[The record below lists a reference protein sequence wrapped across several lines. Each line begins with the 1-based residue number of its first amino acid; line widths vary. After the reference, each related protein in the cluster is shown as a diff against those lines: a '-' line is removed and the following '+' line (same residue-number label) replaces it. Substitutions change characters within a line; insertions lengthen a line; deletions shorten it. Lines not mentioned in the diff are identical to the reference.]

1 MIYNLKIFF
10 SLSRENRVRS
20 FDLNVLLSLYF
31 NKFAG
36 LKVDQ
41 NDLNERRQ
49 IYGKNYIPPKKPK
62 TFLQLIWEALQDVT
76 LIILEV
82 AAVVSLVLSFQQSNI
97 EDAGKIAFSSYNIA

>member
-1 MIYNLKIFF
+1 M
-10 SLSRENRVRS
+10 
-20 FDLNVLLSLYF
+20 NVLLSLYF

-97 EDAGKIAFSSYNIA
+97 EDAGNMRFLPIT